1 MDFVKKISAS
11 DVTDEDINRLQ
22 VSALYSRGSLKR
34 AERLEMSRTLGVLR
48 SILSDARLAA
58 LQAEQKGGAA

>member
-58 LQAEQKGGAA
+58 LQAEQGAK

>member
-1 MDFVKKISAS
+1 MDFVKKIAAS

-48 SILSDARLAA
+48 SILSDARLSAI
-58 LQAEQKGGAA
+58 QAEQKGGA